1 MTTECITSYNGATLE
16 VEYCSNSHGI
26 TIYVENPNNLCMDNN
41 YNGDFASVRLDA
53 EQVRELHAHLT
64 RILTSW
70 EAEDSTN

>member
-1 MTTECITSYNGATLE
+1 MKTERITNSDGSALE
-16 VEYCSNSHGI
+16 VEYYDNSYSI
-26 TIYVENPNNLCMDNN
+26 TINVDDPTNLRMDNN

-70 EAEDSTN
+70 ETDNTTN